1 MGKHLNTCTHVH
13 ARANKRVAGAEAE
26 GVVGP
31 CNTILQYPSTYTR
44 TLLQYTCTYS
54 EYCNT
59 E

>member
-31 CNTILQYPSTYTR
+31 CNTILQYPSTR
-44 TLLQYTCTYS
+44 VHDTCT
-54 EYCNT
+54 E
-59 E
+59 